1 MNTMKRISTVVLA
14 LVMAVAMSFS
24 VLAAASESPSDKVIT
39 ADNVTVKP
47 TSTTY
52 DGKKHTAT
60 VTVTLNGT
68 ALTKGTDYTV
78 SGTSY
83 KHAGTHTVTVK
94 GTGKYEGKVTKTYT
108 IARRGQTITF
118 SPSSK
123 TYKKSKSARTFT
135 LKVSRRAVDTS
146 AVSYT
151 SNSKYVKLSSKK
163 GSKGQNAS
171 VKVTLAKN
179 APRGTYKVTVKV
191 SESKTDIK
199 AGTKT
204 FTIKVK

>member
-1 MNTMKRISTVVLA
+1 MKRISTVVLA

-52 DGKKHTAT
+52 DGKKHTAK

-68 ALTKGTDYTV
+68 TLTKDTDYTV

-83 KHAGTHTVTVK
+83 TNAGTHTVTVK
-94 GTGKYEGKVTKTYT
+94 GTGAYSGTAKVSFT
-108 IARRGQTITF
+108 IKRKGQTVTV
-118 SPSSK
+118 SPASK

-135 LKVSRRAVDTS
+135 VKVTRKAKDTTT
-146 AVSYT
+146 VSYK
-151 SNSKYVKLSSKK
+151 SNSKYVTLSSKK
-163 GSKGQNAS
+163 GSKKGQSAS
-171 VKVTLAKN
+171 VKVKLAKN
-179 APRGTYKVTVKV
+179 APKGTYKVTVKV
-191 SESKTDIK
+191 SESKTNYK
-199 AGTKT
+199 EGSKT
-204 FTIKVK
+204 VTIKVK

>member
-24 VLAAASESPSDKVIT
+24 VLAASGSPVTTDISAAK
-39 ADNVTVKP
+39 VTVTTP
-47 TSTTY
+47 TKTFDY
-52 DGKKHTAT
+52 DTHTAK
-60 VTVTLNGT
+60 VKVTLNGT
-68 ALTKGTDYTV
+68 TLKKGTDYTV

-94 GTGKYEGKVTKTYT
+94 GTGKYEGKVKQTYT

-179 APRGTYKVTVKV
+179 APRGTYKVTVNV

-199 AGTKT
+199 SGSKT

>member
-24 VLAAASESPSDKVIT
+24 VLAASGSPVTTDISAAKVTVTTPTKTFDYDTHT
-39 ADNVTVKP
+39 AKVTVK
-47 TSTTY
+47 
-52 DGKKHTAT
+52 
-60 VTVTLNGT
+60 LNGKT
-68 ALTKGTDYTV
+68 LKKGTDYKV

-83 KHAGTHTVTVK
+83 KHAGTYKVTVK
-94 GTGKYEGKVTKTYT
+94 GIGDYEGTVTKTYT

-135 LKVSRRAVDTS
+135 LKVSRRAEDTTT
-146 AVSYT
+146 VSYT
-151 SNSKYVKLSSKK
+151 SNSKYVTLSDKK
-163 GSKGQNAS
+163 GSKGKSAS
-171 VKVTLAKN
+171 VKVKLAKN